1 MKKKLNFETLESLEN
16 VKRVLEEASEGLKIK
31 TRNIDNSSIPDV
43 LGAALGVGTGG
54 VASFAALY
62 LGGSV
67 VGLSAAGITSGLAAA
82 GAVVGGGMAAGVAV
96 LAAPVAILGIAGYGV
111 VSSYRHKKLQNLKEE
126 LLREVIKTH
135 DAIVRALKEQ
145 IDSDKKRIEYLK
157 SMQILLA
164 KALQDLKSD
173 MECA

>member
-1 MKKKLNFETLESLEN
+1 MKKELNFKTLESLDSI
-16 VKRVLEEASEGLKIK
+16 KGVLKEASEGLKIK

-43 LGAALGVGTGG
+43 LGAALGVGAGG

-111 VSSYRHKKLQNLKEE
+111 VSSYRYKKLQDAKEE
-126 LLREVIKTH
+126 LLREVIKKH
-135 DAIVRALKEQ
+135 DAITRALREEV
-145 IDSDKKRIEYLK
+145 DSSKKRIEYLK
-157 SMQILLA
+157 SMQILLS

-173 MECA
+173 MESA

>member
-16 VKRVLEEASEGLKIK
+16 IKRVLEEASEGLKIK

-173 MECA
+173 MESA